1 MFSFFKKKKEEVVA
15 VDNNIELI
23 HANPQDFGWD
33 LAEKNNLNKVEKDP
47 YIKEF
52 EDATN
57 SHMEFMRNGEKTAPI
72 QKDNSYETKMEM
84 IKSHLYE
91 KGNITSLEA
100 IKLYNATRLS
110 DVIFK
115 LKQKGLDIT
124 TTPETYGKS
133 RFVRYHLNKAIKNEQ

>member
-1 MFSFFKKKKEEVVA
+1 MFSFFKKKKEEVLVG
-15 VDNNIELI
+15 
-23 HANPQDFGWD
+23 ANAGD
-33 LAEKNNLNKVEKDP
+33 NNLNTATIGSGEVCVEE
-47 YIKEF
+47 YSLSSI
-52 EDATN
+52 
-57 SHMEFMRNGEKTAPI
+57 NGEKSGFVKSQVA
-72 QKDNSYETKMEM
+72 KDNSYETKMEM

-124 TTPETYGKS
+124 TTPETYGRS
-133 RFVRYHLNKAIKNEQ
+133 RFVRYHLNKAIQNEQNN